1 MQARPLHG
9 GSVPPIVRAMS
20 EPKKDTDD
28 VPLPPDEPAPA
39 PVKEPPT
46 PKPEPT
52 RFGDWEIN
60 GRCIDF

>member
-1 MQARPLHG
+1 MQAARLAEAQDT
-9 GSVPPIVRAMS
+9 PILPCM
-20 EPKKDTDD
+20 EKPIKEENN
-28 VPLPPDEPAPA
+28 VPLPPDEEKPEA
-39 PVKEPPT
+39 VKEPPT